1 MLKDDVKSLNQLL
14 PVIKDIADNETD
26 EIILNYYE
34 EIMYST
40 NRSIVALDNLVS
52 MQYTRTHARTHACTH
67 AHTHTHYLYCIN
79 PSLQIAAL
87 EKNVTADNVTKEEEK
102 GEGFNTDSQGSTN
115 TTETIPNN
123 GKPTDSPVKDKMV
136 RYKPLT

>member
-40 NRSIVALDNLVS
+40 NRSIVALNNLVS
-52 MQYTRTHARTHACTH
+52 TQYT
-67 AHTHTHYLYCIN
+67 HTHTAYTISILHYR
-79 PSLQIAAL
+79 LQH
-87 EKNVTADNVTKEEEK
+87 
-102 GEGFNTDSQGSTN
+102 
-115 TTETIPNN
+115 
-123 GKPTDSPVKDKMV
+123 
-136 RYKPLT
+136 